1 MAVRRS
7 GRRKPRRLPAELWAR
22 VLDAAYA
29 TNLVDLEPLRLISVE
44 WRNVILEAAR
54 AAAALDEA
62 ESVDFLRRRWACGA
76 VGRAHAPALLRI
88 AAEAPPANLCDPGP
102 RFREDSD
109 DESAASN
116 MIRVRP
122 IVDPFQWNPR
132 LYRAM
137 DDARRSF
144 DTRRRAAIAALAA
157 VVKRGDCAEHVGVAA
172 VPTLMGALDECAL
185 CGGGE
190 TSFQARWTILCPQCG
205 ATDRA
210 EGTRSGPW
218 ETRRKHLVQRS
229 GSIFSAAFLAL
240 GTLGTSAAS
249 ALPMLLH
256 LLGAECD
263 PDAQQL
269 EWSLHRHT
277 LADAILAISFG
288 ATSDV
293 RRSHG
298 NALVAQMESHEW
310 YANADERYCDGWRA
324 AVENVLTAFGLPGI
338 LPSQDR
344 VP

>member
-102 RFREDSD
+102 RYRDLSD
-109 DESAASN
+109 NESVASN
-116 MIRVRP
+116 MIRVLP
-122 IVDPFQWNPR
+122 IVDPYEDEGSVR

-137 DDARRSF
+137 VFARQTF
-144 DTRRRAAIAALAA
+144 CIRRRAAIKALAA
-157 VVKRGDCAEHVGVAA
+157 VVQRGDCADHVGAAA

-190 TSFQARWTILCPQCG
+190 TSFQARWTILCPRCD
-205 ATDRA
+205 ARDRA
-210 EGTRSGPW
+210 EKADSTGW
-218 ETRRKHLVQRS
+218 ESRRKRLTSCV
-229 GSIFSAAFLAL
+229 GATYSAAIDAL
-240 GTLGTSAAS
+240 GALGTSAAS

-263 PDAQQL
+263 PDARHTAQQL
-269 EWSLHRHT
+269 ERNRRN
-277 LADAILAISFG
+277 LADAIIAISAG
-288 ATSDV
+288 AAPDA
-293 RRSHG
+293 RQSHRG
-298 NALVAQMESHEW
+298 ALCDQMASHEW
-310 YANADERYCDGWRA
+310 YANAGETFLVWKG
-324 AVENVLTAFGLPGI
+324 AV
-338 LPSQDR
+338 DR
-344 VP
+344 VLLDLSFVTGVLEPA

>member
-102 RFREDSD
+102 RYREDSD
-109 DESAASN
+109 DESIASN

-122 IVDPFQWNPR
+122 IVDPYEGSPR

-137 DDARRSF
+137 DDARFSF
-144 DTRRRAAIAALAA
+144 GLRRRAAIKALAA
-157 VVKRGDCAEHVGVAA
+157 VVQRGDCADHVGAAA

-190 TSFQARWTILCPQCG
+190 TSFQARWTILCPRCG
-205 ATDRA
+205 ARDRA
-210 EGTRSGPW
+210 EKADSTGW
-218 ETRRKHLVQRS
+218 ESRRKRLTSCV
-229 GSIFSAAFLAL
+229 GATYSAAIDAL
-240 GTLGTSAAS
+240 GRFGASASS

-263 PDAQQL
+263 PDARHTAQQL
-269 EWSLHRHT
+269 EYNRRN
-277 LADAILAISFG
+277 LADAIIAISAG
-288 ATSDV
+288 AAPDV
-293 RRSHG
+293 RQSHRG
-298 NALVAQMESHEW
+298 ALCDQMASHEW
-310 YANADERYCDGWRA
+310 YANAGETYLVWKD
-324 AVENVLTAFGLPGI
+324 AV
-338 LPSQDR
+338 DR
-344 VP
+344 VLLDLSFVTGVLEPA